1 MAVAKSPE
9 VTKASFPGI
18 VDVEK
23 FETLTFESSGDQCSL
38 FGVQH
43 SNDPI
48 FKIFWKM
55 ARVARFPKRDYYSL
69 AEKKLQIIT
78 TKKSDPNTPHK
89 IEFYCIFINKY
100 FSVFQ
105 FSSKSF
111 LENFKRESCYFGRS
125 GI

>member
-1 MAVAKSPE
+1 MVPLLIVSARPMAVAKSPE

-48 FKIFWKM
+48 FKFFFEKWL
-55 ARVARFPKRDYYSL
+55 RSFSRD
-69 AEKKLQIIT
+69 AI
-78 TKKSDPNTPHK
+78 
-89 IEFYCIFINKY
+89 Y
-100 FSVFQ
+100 FL
-105 FSSKSF
+105 K
-111 LENFKRESCYFGRS
+111 N
-125 GI
+125 